1 MTNVSIEH
9 INEKLKAAGVLLD
22 DEDDD
27 EEEEEDDSCNATF
40 VSGKRHGETCK
51 AKAKLNGFCGR
62 HKNFNAANQPNVK
75 NKGTGAGG
83 AKTNKNGLKFE
94 ELTSLE
100 SEYETSTAIEN
111 GQLITFLGSDKK
123 YVSSKKTQV
132 FKYMTANNNMD
143 TNVKKMHGCKNF
155 DGCYI
160 DEEAKIMFIKEDKYQ
175 QVGGSIC
182 EKTQTPHA
190 KNWQLERTFPEYK
203 IIYMYVLSDWFR
215 KNCEAELEYLAAHH
229 YPVFWGNEN
238 NYKKEI
244 VEFITGY

>member
-22 DEDDD
+22 DEDDE
-27 EEEEEDDSCNATF
+27 EEEEEDDSCNATYK
-40 VSGKRHGETCK
+40 SGKRHGETCK

-123 YVSSKKTQV
+123 YVSIKKTKV
-132 FKYMTANNNMD
+132 FKYMAANNKMD

-203 IIYMYVLSDWFR
+203 IVYMYVLSDWFR
-215 KNCEAELEYLAAHH
+215 KNLRSRAR
-229 YPVFWGNEN
+229 VFGSTSLPSVLGKREQLQ
-238 NYKKEI
+238 E
-244 VEFITGY
+244 GDC